1 MIIAAEEKL
10 NKLESILK
18 MMDENISR
26 EEFVKSFEQVVKFV
40 LEIRQKN
47 EAEMEKL
54 KAGYAQV
61 IEQAKE
67 EITAFTL
74 NEPKEKLKKLI
85 QKTENELEVKMN
97 KIEKEYNAEFQTIK
111 RLEII
116 ISKALK
122 NQEDGLNFLRDKV
135 RGLKNGEKGEAGKD
149 GSSDAPEQI
158 RDKLEKLKDKEKLD
172 ISAIR
177 GLEDWEEVKRS
188 AKEGRN
194 IIVRGGGG
202 SNAWIHQS
210 FSVNS
215 GTTTI
220 TLSNAVSAG
229 GLAIFCYYNGQFVVR
244 GTHYTMADNAKVLTL
259 TFTPDDNSN
268 FDTVYMISKRIL

>member
-10 NKLESILK
+10 NKLEGILK

-26 EEFVKSFEQVVKFV
+26 EEFVKSFEMVVKFV

-61 IEQAKE
+61 IEQA
-67 EITAFTL
+67 
-74 NEPKEKLKKLI
+74 KEKLKKLI